1 MTRYVT
7 LAGDMVDAVCHA
19 HYGRRRGAVEAVLA
33 ANPGLAAMGPV
44 LPAGVEIL
52 LPELPPPGPPIARLW
67 D

>member
-1 MTRYVT
+1 MSTYTT
-7 LAGDMVDAVCHA
+7 LDGDMTDAICRR

-33 ANPGLAAMGPV
+33 ANPGLAAMGPL

-52 LPELPPPGPPIARLW
+52 LPDLPPPGPAVRRLW

>member
-1 MTRYVT
+1 MTVHVT
-7 LAGDMVDAVCHA
+7 VEGDMVDAVCHR

-44 LPAGVEIL
+44 LPAGVRIV
-52 LPELPPPGPPIARLW
+52 LPDLPPPGPAVVRMW